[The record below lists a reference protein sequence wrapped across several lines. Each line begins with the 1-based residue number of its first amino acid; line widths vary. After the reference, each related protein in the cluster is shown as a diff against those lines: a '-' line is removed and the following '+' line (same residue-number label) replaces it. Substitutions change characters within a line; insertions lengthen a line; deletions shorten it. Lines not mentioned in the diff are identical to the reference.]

1 MCRLYVNGLWVR
13 RDEKLVYR
21 SFKNAKMLTRQI
33 RLIIFWFKFLTDK
46 SIEQIACDFST
57 LSTCFIMDFDLKLV
71 CCFSMTFQS
80 DATCISHLLVLSE
93 RYASIFE
100 ISVGLKLSLQ
110 IKSMSCNVTF
120 VLKTLEFRQRHLI
133 KEDLAI

>member
-13 RDEKLVYR
+13 RDEKLVYWNC
-21 SFKNAKMLTRQI
+21 KNAKMFTRQI

-57 LSTCFIMDFDLKLV
+57 LSTCFIMFKIVLLFRHDFSV
-71 CCFSMTFQS
+71 RCYMYFSS
-80 DATCISHLLVLSE
+80 LRVRSE
-93 RYASIFE
+93 RYVSIFE

-120 VLKTLEFRQRHLI
+120 VLKTLEFRERHLI